1 MMLTRSSSSLM
12 LAEPTSGETGNL
24 LELPLDGGTDV
35 LDLAEEW
42 HVVGDNLGELYSR
55 NQSST

>member
-1 MMLTRSSSSLM
+1 M